1 MIVYTIPL
9 NNHSLKPHFFKR
21 QIRILTYCMNNENFI
36 MILELCTQEF
46 MYYLTFTFIVEYFVI
61 YSPVMKVR
69 KK

>member
-1 MIVYTIPL
+1 
-9 NNHSLKPHFFKR
+9 
-21 QIRILTYCMNNENFI
+21 MNDENFI